1 VEVNVKTQMIYSRHQ
16 ALGVF
21 VTLILLS
28 SPRQDNRAE
37 NSTSSD
43 SSSITTAVSGPM
55 TQTATYGDA
64 GGSRRAPSLGPF
76 LTLILNAQPSDVQNC
91 DKPQTAFALRA
102 VACSGS
108 AVPVV
113 TSDFEDKL
121 SGRSFARQR
130 QLPSN

>member
-1 VEVNVKTQMIYSRHQ
+1 MKAQMIYSRQQ

-37 NSTSSD
+37 SSTRSD
-43 SSSITTAVSGPM
+43 SSAITTAVSGPM
-55 TQTATYGDA
+55 TQTATYVDA
-64 GGSRRAPSLGPF
+64 GGSRRTPSLGPF
-76 LTLILNAQPSDVQNC
+76 LTLILNAQPSDARNC
-91 DKPQTAFALRA
+91 DTLQPAFALRA

-113 TSDFEDKL
+113 TSDFEDIL
-121 SGRSFARQR
+121 SSRSFARQR
-130 QLPSN
+130 QLPAN